1 MAVQDAFVRP
11 EMSLKDAEHIGQCT
25 MLEVFNGGNE
35 NNKSEQNNFV
45 L

>member
-11 EMSLKDAEHIGQCT
+11 EMLLKDVEHIGQCT
-25 MLEVFNGGNE
+25 MLEVFNGCDE
-35 NNKSEQNNFV
+35 NNKAEQNNFV